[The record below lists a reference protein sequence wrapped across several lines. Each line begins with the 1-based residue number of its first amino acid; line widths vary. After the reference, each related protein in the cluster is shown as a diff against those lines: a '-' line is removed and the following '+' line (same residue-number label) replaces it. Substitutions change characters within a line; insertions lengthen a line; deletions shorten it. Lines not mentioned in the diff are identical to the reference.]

1 MKWQP
6 LLSLIFVVVAAV
18 VLVWRGSGKKAG
30 GCGCKCGCA
39 HEPDAGPKKEDAA
52 R

>member
-1 MKWQP
+1 MKWQQFVP
-6 LLSLIFVVVAAV
+6 LILVIVAAV
-18 VLVWRGSGKKAG
+18 LLVWRGSSKKTR

-39 HEPDAGPKKEDAA
+39 HGPDAGPKQEDAG